1 MSTDETD
8 GPDYLA
14 QTRAIYAALNGRDF
28 GAVTSMFGP
37 AAIWDVSRWGLG
49 SKSGRDAI
57 RQFLEDWF
65 GSLAEYEVQLEEI
78 HDLGGGVVFAVV
90 LQVGRRAGSRGLL
103 QMRSAPVF
111 VWEDE
116 GIARL
121 TLYRDIQEARAAAL
135 LLAKV

>member
-1 MSTDETD
+1 VTSEETD
-8 GPDYLA
+8 RPDYLA
-14 QTRAIYAALNGRDF
+14 RTRAVYALLNGRDF
-28 GAVTSMFGP
+28 GAVTAMFGP
-37 AAIWDVSRWGLG
+37 DAVWDISRWGLG

-65 GSLAEYEVQLEEI
+65 GSLAEYEVRLEEI
-78 HDLGGGVVFAVV
+78 HDLGGGVVFAIV

-116 GIARL
+116 GIASL
-121 TLYRDIQEARAAAL
+121 TLYRDLQEARAAAL
-135 LLAKV
+135 LLTEA